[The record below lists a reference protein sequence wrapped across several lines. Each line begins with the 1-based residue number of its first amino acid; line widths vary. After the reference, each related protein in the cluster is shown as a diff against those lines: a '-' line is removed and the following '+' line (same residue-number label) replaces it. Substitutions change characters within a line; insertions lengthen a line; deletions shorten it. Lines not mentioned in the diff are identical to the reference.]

1 MDKTTA
7 TPVQPVGAP
16 LPHWTPRSHP
26 PRTPMSGLYG
36 GIEPIDVDRHAQSLF
51 EANAADATGA
61 HWTYLFDDKPATPE
75 AYRAWLAR
83 VSASEDPMFHAIV
96 DGATGRALGV
106 AAFMRIDRHHGV
118 IEVGH
123 INFAPALQRTRLAT
137 EAIFL
142 MMSRVFDELG
152 YRRFEWKCDSLN
164 APSRAAAQRF
174 GFTFEGI
181 FRQAVVYKG
190 RNRDTAWYSIT
201 DREWPAL
208 RAAYRRWLEPSNFDA
223 AGRQR
228 ERLSALTRPS
238 APIATSGEPPRASR

>member
-1 MDKTTA
+1 MPIVSNDIN
-7 TPVQPVGAP
+7 QPVGSP
-16 LPHWTPRSHP
+16 LPGWTARPLP
-26 PRTPMSGLYG
+26 PRTPMIGRYG
-36 GIEPIDVDRHAQSLF
+36 RVEPVDVEKHAEWLF
-51 EANAADATGA
+51 EANAADASGA
-61 HWTYLFDDKPATPE
+61 HWTYLFDEKPRTLE

-83 VSASEDPMFHAIV
+83 VSAAEDPMFHAIV
-96 DGATGRALGV
+96 DGRTGRALGI
-106 AAFMRIDRHHGV
+106 AALMRIDRNHGV

-137 EAIFL
+137 EAIYL
-142 MMSRVFDELG
+142 MLSRAFDELG

-164 APSRAAAQRF
+164 APSRAAALRF

-208 RAAYRRWLEPSNFDA
+208 KAAYLRWLDPANFDA
-223 AGRQR
+223 GGMQR
-228 ERLSALTRPS
+228 ERLSALTPPS
-238 APIATSGEPPRASR
+238 APSGTSAAPPKA